1 MGAKDIT
8 EKILADFNDVFA
20 DIINGVLFDGKQVVS
35 EHALENVKDRSQYK
49 FNNKIHEQERDLAK
63 RWIPYKICFALYGL
77 EHETGAEP
85 YMPMRIIGYDG
96 AAYRGQLTKRER
108 DRPNFPVIT
117 IVLYFGTKH
126 WDQPRTLYECMNI
139 QENLKPFVS
148 DYKINVV
155 EVAFLDDKLDNFHSD
170 FRIIAEYFVN
180 KRRNIEYTP
189 SAQEIQHVDEFLKLL
204 QALTGDDRYFDVLNL
219 LQKEAKKEG
228 VNMCEILD
236 KVENRGIAIGEKRGE
251 IRGEKRGE
259 IRGEKR
265 GREEMADEINQLNA
279 ILLKQNR
286 MDDLI
291 RTLTDRNYQ
300 RQLMTEFGI
309 GTPDGSN

>member
-49 FNNKIHEQERDLAK
+49 FNNIIHEQERDLAK

-236 KVENRGIAIGEKRGE
+236 KVENRGIAIGEMRGE

-259 IRGEKR
+259 KR
-265 GREEMADEINQLNA
+265 GREKMADEINQLNA

-286 MDDLI
+286 MDDLR
-291 RTLTDRNYQ
+291 RTLADRNYQ

>member
-35 EHALENVKDRSQYK
+35 ERALENVKDRSQYK
-49 FNNKIHEQERDLAK
+49 FNNIIHEQERDLAK

-251 IRGEKRGE
+251 KL
-259 IRGEKR
+259 
-265 GREEMADEINQLNA
+265 GREKMADEINQLNA

-286 MDDLI
+286 MDDLR
-291 RTLTDRNYQ
+291 RTLADRNYQ

-309 GTPDGSN
+309 GTPDRPN

>member
-35 EHALENVKDRSQYK
+35 ERALENVKDRSQYK
-49 FNNKIHEQERDLAK
+49 FNNIIHEQERDLAK

-155 EVAFLDDKLDNFHSD
+155 EIAFLDDKLDNFHSD

-236 KVENRGIAIGEKRGE
+236 KVENRGIAIGEIRGE

-259 IRGEKR
+259 KR
-265 GREEMADEINQLNA
+265 GREKMADEINQLNA

-286 MDDLI
+286 MDDLR
-291 RTLTDRNYQ
+291 RTLADRNYQ

-309 GTPDGSN
+309 GTPDSPN

>member
-49 FNNKIHEQERDLAK
+49 FNNIIHEQERDLAK

-180 KRRNIEYTP
+180 KRRNMEYTP

-236 KVENRGIAIGEKRGE
+236 KVENRGIAIGE
-251 IRGEKRGE
+251 IRGE

-265 GREEMADEINQLNA
+265 GREKMADEINQLNA

-286 MDDLI
+286 MDDLR
-291 RTLTDRNYQ
+291 RTLADQNYQ
-300 RQLMTEFGI
+300 RQLMAEFGI
-309 GTPDGSN
+309 GTSDRPN

>member
-126 WDQPRTLYECMNI
+126 WDQPRTLYECMHI

-251 IRGEKRGE
+251 
-259 IRGEKR
+259 KR
-265 GREEMADEINQLNA
+265 GREKMADEINQLNA

-286 MDDLI
+286 MDDLR
-291 RTLTDRNYQ
+291 RTLADRNYQ

-309 GTPDGSN
+309 GTPDRPN

>member
-35 EHALENVKDRSQYK
+35 ERALENVKDRSQYK
-49 FNNKIHEQERDLAK
+49 FNNIIHEQERDLAK

-251 IRGEKRGE
+251 KL
-259 IRGEKR
+259 
-265 GREEMADEINQLNA
+265 GREKMADEINQLNA

-286 MDDLI
+286 MDDLR
-291 RTLTDRNYQ
+291 RTLADQNYQ
-300 RQLMTEFGI
+300 RQLMAEFGI
-309 GTPDGSN
+309 GTPDRPN

>member
-49 FNNKIHEQERDLAK
+49 FNNIIHEQERDLAK

-189 SAQEIQHVDEFLKLL
+189 SAQEIQHIDEFLKLL

-251 IRGEKRGE
+251 KL
-259 IRGEKR
+259 
-265 GREEMADEINQLNA
+265 GREKMADEINQLNA

-286 MDDLI
+286 MDDLR
-291 RTLTDRNYQ
+291 RTLADQNYQ
-300 RQLMTEFGI
+300 RQLMAEFGI
-309 GTPDGSN
+309 GTPDRPN

>member
-49 FNNKIHEQERDLAK
+49 FNNIIHEQERDLAK

-180 KRRNIEYTP
+180 KRRNMEYIP

-236 KVENRGIAIGEKRGE
+236 KVENRGIAIGEIRGE

-259 IRGEKR
+259 KR
-265 GREEMADEINQLNA
+265 GREKMADEINQLNA

-286 MDDLI
+286 MDDLR
-291 RTLTDRNYQ
+291 RTLADRNYQ

-309 GTPDGSN
+309 GTPDRPN

>member
-49 FNNKIHEQERDLAK
+49 FNNIIHEQERDLAK
-63 RWIPYKICFALYGL
+63 RWIPHKICFALYGL

-180 KRRNIEYTP
+180 KRRNMEYIP

-236 KVENRGIAIGEKRGE
+236 KVENRGIAIGE
-251 IRGEKRGE
+251 I
-259 IRGEKR
+259 R
-265 GREEMADEINQLNA
+265 GREKMADEINQLNA

-286 MDDLI
+286 MDDLR
-291 RTLTDRNYQ
+291 RTLADRNYQ

-309 GTPDGSN
+309 GTPDRPN

>member
-49 FNNKIHEQERDLAK
+49 FNNIIHEQERDLAK

-236 KVENRGIAIGEKRGE
+236 KVENRGIAIGEMRGE

-259 IRGEKR
+259 KR
-265 GREEMADEINQLNA
+265 GREKMADEINQLNA

-286 MDDLI
+286 MDDLR
-291 RTLTDRNYQ
+291 RTLADRNYQ

-309 GTPDGSN
+309 GTPDRPN

>member
-49 FNNKIHEQERDLAK
+49 FNNIIHEQERDLAK

-180 KRRNIEYTP
+180 KRRNMEYIP

-236 KVENRGIAIGEKRGE
+236 KVENRGIAIGE
-251 IRGEKRGE
+251 IRGE

-265 GREEMADEINQLNA
+265 GREKMADEINQLNA

-286 MDDLI
+286 MDDLR
-291 RTLTDRNYQ
+291 RTLADRNYQ

-309 GTPDGSN
+309 GTPDRPN

>member
-35 EHALENVKDRSQYK
+35 ERALENVKDRSQYK

-180 KRRNIEYTP
+180 KRRNMEYIP

-236 KVENRGIAIGEKRGE
+236 KVENRGIAIGE
-251 IRGEKRGE
+251 IRGE

-265 GREEMADEINQLNA
+265 GREKMADEINQLNA

-286 MDDLI
+286 MDDLR
-291 RTLTDRNYQ
+291 RTLADQNYQ
-300 RQLMTEFGI
+300 RQLMAEFGI
-309 GTPDGSN
+309 GTPDRPN

>member
-236 KVENRGIAIGEKRGE
+236 KVENRGIAIGEMRGE

-259 IRGEKR
+259 KR
-265 GREEMADEINQLNA
+265 GREKMADEINQLNA

-286 MDDLI
+286 MDDLR
-291 RTLTDRNYQ
+291 RTLTDQNYQ
-300 RQLMTEFGI
+300 RQLMAEFGI
-309 GTPDGSN
+309 GTPDRPN

>member
-49 FNNKIHEQERDLAK
+49 FNNIIHEQERDLAK

-77 EHETGAEP
+77 EHETDAEP

-180 KRRNIEYTP
+180 KRRNMEYTP

-236 KVENRGIAIGEKRGE
+236 KVENRGIAIGE

-259 IRGEKR
+259 KR
-265 GREEMADEINQLNA
+265 GREKMADEINQLNA

-286 MDDLI
+286 MDDLR
-291 RTLTDRNYQ
+291 RTLADQNYQ

-309 GTPDGSN
+309 GTPDRPN

>member
-49 FNNKIHEQERDLAK
+49 FNNIIHEQERDLAK

-77 EHETGAEP
+77 EHETDAEP

-139 QENLKPFVS
+139 LENLKPFVS

-236 KVENRGIAIGEKRGE
+236 KVENRGIAIGE
-251 IRGEKRGE
+251 I
-259 IRGEKR
+259 R
-265 GREEMADEINQLNA
+265 GREKMADEINQLNA

-286 MDDLI
+286 MDDLR
-291 RTLTDRNYQ
+291 RTLADRNYQ

-309 GTPDGSN
+309 GTPDRPN

>member
-49 FNNKIHEQERDLAK
+49 FNNIIHEQERDLAK

-180 KRRNIEYTP
+180 KRRNMEYIP

>member
-63 RWIPYKICFALYGL
+63 RWIPYKICFALYRL

-148 DYKINVV
+148 YYKINVV

-236 KVENRGIAIGEKRGE
+236 KVENRGIAIGE
-251 IRGEKRGE
+251 I
-259 IRGEKR
+259 R
-265 GREEMADEINQLNA
+265 GREKMADEINQLNA

-286 MDDLI
+286 MDDLR
-291 RTLTDRNYQ
+291 RTLTDQNYQ

-309 GTPDGSN
+309 GTPDRPN

>member
-77 EHETGAEP
+77 EHETDAEP

-236 KVENRGIAIGEKRGE
+236 KVENRGIAIGE
-251 IRGEKRGE
+251 I
-259 IRGEKR
+259 R
-265 GREEMADEINQLNA
+265 GREKMADEINQLNA

-286 MDDLI
+286 MDDLR
-291 RTLTDRNYQ
+291 RTLADRNYQ

-309 GTPDGSN
+309 GTPDRPN